1 MKKFLFAILATAA
14 LSFAAEQCNTGAY
27 QIQAPL
33 GSCVNQGY
41 VCQVTTLSTGGVQFY
56 LGTSAD
62 CTSFE
67 TTDAFVTYPLKGVN
81 ELDQSKPNHTLM
93 PYLTEYNDPDPQKS
107 VGALAVATN
116 TAFIINAANE
126 KFKVLI
132 TYYQIANQYDASSV
146 RLQSIQ
152 RIPEQ

>member
-1 MKKFLFAILATAA
+1 M
-14 LSFAAEQCNTGAY
+14 
-27 QIQAPL
+27 
-33 GSCVNQGY
+33 
-41 VCQVTTLSTGGVQFY
+41 
-56 LGTSAD
+56 
-62 CTSFE
+62 
-67 TTDAFVTYPLKGVN
+67 N

>member
-1 MKKFLFAILATAA
+1 MRNILLVILSIAA
-14 LSFAAEQCNTGAY
+14 LSFAAEQCNNGYY

-33 GSCVNQGY
+33 GSCINSGY
-41 VCQVTTLSTGGVQFY
+41 VCQVTTESIGGVQFY
-56 LGTSAD
+56 LGTTAD

-67 TTDAFVTYPLKGVN
+67 TTTQFVTYPLKGEN

-93 PYLTEYNDPDPQKS
+93 PYLAEYNDPDPQKR

-132 TYYQIANQYDASSV
+132 TYYQIANRNDASSV

-152 RIPEQ
+152 RIPQ

>member
-1 MKKFLFAILATAA
+1 MRIFLPAIIFIAA
-14 LSFAAEQCNTGAY
+14 LSFATEECNTGAY

-33 GSCVNQGY
+33 GSCINQGY

-62 CTSFE
+62 CSLFM
-67 TTDAFVTYPLKGVN
+67 TTDFVTYPLNGEN
-81 ELDQSKPNHTLM
+81 QLDQNHPNHNLM
-93 PYLTEYNDPDPQKS
+93 PYLAEYNDPDPQKS

-132 TYYQIANQYDASSV
+132 TYYQIANQHDASSV

-152 RIPEQ
+152 RIPQ

>member
-1 MKKFLFAILATAA
+1 MKKIFFAILAIAA
-14 LSFAAEQCNTGAY
+14 FSFATEECNRGLY

-41 VCQVTTLSTGGVQFY
+41 VCQVTTLSSGGVQFF

-67 TTDAFVTYPLKGVN
+67 TTGFVTYPLKGAN
-81 ELDQSKPNHTLM
+81 QLDQDHPNHTLM
-93 PYLTEYNDPDPQKS
+93 PYLAEYNDPDPQKS

-132 TYYQIANQYDASSV
+132 TYYQIANQHDASSV

-152 RIPEQ
+152 KIPQ

>member
-1 MKKFLFAILATAA
+1 MRKFLIAIISIAA
-14 LSFAAEQCNTGAY
+14 FSFATEECNNGSY

-41 VCQVTTLSTGGVQFY
+41 VCQVTTLSTGGIQFF
-56 LGTSAD
+56 LGATAD
-62 CTSFE
+62 CSSFE

-93 PYLTEYNDPDPQKS
+93 PYLAEYNDPDPQKS

-152 RIPEQ
+152 KVPQ